1 MDQVGY
7 DPRSAYCEKFW
18 LGVLGPSCLWF
29 LRHVADR
36 FDLEPDG
43 FDLDLARCASAIGL
57 GRQQG
62 PSAAFSR
69 MLTRC
74 SQFGVA
80 RAAGAASLEVR
91 RLLSPLS
98 QRQVEKLSQDLQAEH
113 ARWVDS
119 APAAAEV
126 AALSDRARRLALSLL
141 ELGEHP
147 LDAERQ
153 LHRWRFH
160 PALAREAMTWAID
173 RHLGLPDDTTPAGTT
188 PGHPR
193 GPQPRGLDAPGD
205 SDDLAEKAEQLQ
217 ATPEPDL
224 EHGGHANSTTASQD
238 PA

>member
-7 DPRSAYCEKFW
+7 DPRSAYAEKFW

-36 FDLEPDG
+36 FDLEPEG

-57 GRQQG
+57 GRHRG
-62 PSAAFSR
+62 PTAAFPR

-98 QRQVEKLSQDLQAEH
+98 HRQVEKLPDDLQAEH
-113 ARWVDS
+113 TRWIDS

-173 RHLGLPDDTTPAGTT
+173 RHLGLGEADPSPSTT

-193 GPQPRGLDAPGD
+193 GPRSRGLDAPGG
-205 SDDLAEKAEQLQ
+205 SGNLTERAEQFQ
-217 ATPEPDL
+217 A
-224 EHGGHANSTTASQD
+224 ARD
-238 PA
+238 PAGGPVPAPEEPE